1 MSFSSSQ
8 LHSAIDEGR
17 FEDIAPQLDEEELQ
31 SSNPMVLTPDWPIA
45 VHLLGHIYNGRLED
59 ARFLWKRVPEAVKE
73 QNPELAAAFRLLQM
87 TWNKDY
93 QAIWPA
99 LGGHAWSPEAAKV
112 IAALHTKLRA
122 HSLQL
127 LSRSYSTISPA
138 KAAVLLGASET
149 ELQPLAEQ
157 EGWKL
162 DPTTKMFKVE
172 ERVVEDADY
181 ADLQHLERLS
191 QYMVHLET
199 DAIYVRQG
207 SLNCR
212 NQQQG

>member
-1 MSFSSSQ
+1 MAVMSFNSPQ
-8 LHSAIDEGR
+8 LQSALSEGR
-17 FEDIAPQLDEEELQ
+17 YEDIAPQLDAEELQ
-31 SSNPMVLTPDWPIA
+31 SSNPMVLTQDWPIT
-45 VHLLGHIYNGRLED
+45 VHLLGHIYNGKLED
-59 ARFLWKRVPEAVKE
+59 ARFLWKRAPEAVKE
-73 QNPELAAAFRLLQM
+73 QDPELAAAFRLLQM

-99 LGGHAWSPEAAKV
+99 LGGHAWSPEASKL

-138 KAAVLLGASET
+138 KAAVLLGASEA

-162 DPTTKMFKVE
+162 DPTTNMFKVE
-172 ERVVEDADY
+172 ERVVEDAGY

-199 DAIYVRQG
+199 GA
-207 SLNCR
+207 
-212 NQQQG
+212 